1 MEAAV
6 ADARLATGQGSVT
19 CVLSPGGGEGGVWT
33 GGEAAEAL
41 DKETGSWKL
50 RRWQQPALNAREI
63 FLPPV
68 KMPPCVRRCQGL
80 LPKAALLSSPS
91 L

>member
-6 ADARLATGQGSVT
+6 ADVRRAGGWGSVT
-19 CVLSPGGGEGGVWT
+19 WVLSPVGRVARWGGCRGPGQ
-33 GGEAAEAL
+33 
-41 DKETGSWKL
+41 ETGSWKL
-50 RRWQQPALNAREI
+50 RRWQQPAPNAREI

-68 KMPPCVRRCQGL
+68 KMPPCVSQCQGL
-80 LPKAALLSSPS
+80 LPKAALRSSPS